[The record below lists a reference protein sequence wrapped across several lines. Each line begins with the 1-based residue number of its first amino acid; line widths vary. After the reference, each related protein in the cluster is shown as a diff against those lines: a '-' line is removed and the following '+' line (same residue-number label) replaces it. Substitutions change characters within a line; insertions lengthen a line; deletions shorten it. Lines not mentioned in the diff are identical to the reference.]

1 MKNVSIEHQAVWETL
16 YDTARADRLLTQVI
30 NGADLDDDVW
40 NALKDVRGSLK
51 LIWAN
56 LENGGAKTVC
66 QEVSE
71 SLYCQEHDC

>member
-1 MKNVSIEHQAVWETL
+1 MDNVSVEHQAVWETL

-30 NGADLDDDVW
+30 NGADLDPDVLD
-40 NALKDVRGSLK
+40 ALKDVRGSLK

-56 LENGGAKTVC
+56 LENGGAKAVC
-66 QEVSE
+66 HDVSE